1 MIGFTL
7 RSWACSRERT
17 MPSILLR
24 WFTQFTFGG
33 AVQRR
38 SGHDGDTLAL
48 YDRVDGHALDVGE
61 FRASGSMLFRD
72 APENAFV
79 DTVPAW
85 AAPAPPARH
94 QGARG

>member
-1 MIGFTL
+1 
-7 RSWACSRERT
+7 
-17 MPSILLR
+17 MPSTLMR
-24 WFTQFTFGG
+24 WFTQVTFGG
-33 AVQRR
+33 TVRR
-38 SGHDGDTLAL
+38 RPARDDDTLAL

-61 FRASGSMLFRD
+61 FRASSSMHFRD
-72 APENAFV
+72 TPEIAFA

>member
-1 MIGFTL
+1 MSST
-7 RSWACSRERT
+7 
-17 MPSILLR
+17 LLR
-24 WFTQFTFGG
+24 WFTRVTSGG
-33 AVQRR
+33 AARHALA
-38 SGHDGDTLAL
+38 HDGDTRAL
-48 YDRVDGHALDVGE
+48 FDHVDGHALDVGE

-72 APENAFV
+72 APEIAFA